1 MFKQVE
7 RAHCSSVW
15 LHETKPHWIVHY
27 PATRATAAH
36 YQAYRAVERVK
47 EGREP
52 WSADNRRIGSPDGFR
67 TLGDAMQAAA

>member
-27 PATRATAAH
+27 PATRVTGEH
-36 YQAYRAVERVK
+36 YQAYRSVERIPA
-47 EGREP
+47 GRKP
-52 WSADNRRIGSPDGFR
+52 WTVDNRRIGTQDGYR
-67 TLGDAMQAAA
+67 TLDEAMQAAA